1 MGASDRM
8 VFNAPAIPQASKFKG
23 STKGERQQFTS
34 DSVTKS
40 EWVGWMRLGYDVLPP
55 DLDVIRARLRGS
67 VKFDLTIVDVDA
79 RVGKMLE
86 GLIKTLEVDNQEW
99 VVREEGKMMA
109 GIIIDAIKPDG
120 LQEVV
125 KEQIAM
131 QRNKSMK
138 TDVFKFVRAEN
149 LVGRPVMNVL
159 GYSADGVLMA
169 ARKQAAI
176 WDLDALDPE
185 PEPTTT
191 MARVNVTQAEL
202 DDDEDEDDG
211 LQCATPLPCSFDVTA
226 QAERESAVWEYSP

>member
-1 MGASDRM
+1 M
-8 VFNAPAIPQASKFKG
+8 VFNAPAIPQAPKFKG

-34 DSVTKS
+34 DSVTES

-67 VKFDLTIVDVDA
+67 VKFDLTIVDVDS

-86 GLIKTLEVDNQEW
+86 GLIKTLGVDNQEW
-99 VVREEGKMMA
+99 VVRDEGKMMA

-131 QRNKSMK
+131 QRNKSLK
-138 TDVFKFVRAEN
+138 TDVFKFVRAEI

-159 GYSADGVLMA
+159 GYSADGVLVA
-169 ARKQAAI
+169 ARKQDAI

-191 MARVNVTQAEL
+191 MARVNRLTQAEL